1 MRSPAVETGVVAL
14 RDYLGPDAAKSL
26 IECAPRSG
34 ELAAFEYPLPEDFKG
49 ESRTLR
55 IGFPERFPD
64 VPLDFAITPTP
75 WLAWPHCMRKSL
87 CLYTD
92 GRKPS
97 TASPEAAVHSAMRRA
112 SELVAFSVEGSD
124 PAVREA
130 EFAREV
136 RSYWNAQ
143 LPVAD
148 EPLMVLGLPQ
158 VSGELCVLTR
168 KPHNLLASDP
178 SAITQYEKRQGL
190 SSATV
195 RAPAKAAFFLSL
207 TSTPAVTIPTQSISA
222 IKAWLKSCASAT
234 DMAAFEQWLDRTGS
248 LPSRWILLR
257 LPGQGVAIWALYVAD
272 SGLIKNKNRPY
283 HRRAGR
289 HRQSGSPVATKVIQ
303 KVHLSVAAIHVLDA
317 EVAHSRNL
325 ETAHK
330 LSDARVVIVGVG
342 SLGSECAMKLARAGV
357 GHMTLVDPDTLSVA
371 NLGRHVLGI
380 SDLGRFKVDA
390 LRRVLLNAV
399 PSVTVQAFR
408 DYVQL
413 APKPLLEALVKADL
427 VLATTADWPSE
438 LFLWRVRPASSWAM
452 IQTWSEPHARVGHVI
467 FSPPEGAS
475 GEHLFDEQGRFL
487 NAFSQWPNDG
497 LVPLPACGESFV
509 TGDGNRLSTIAELAA
524 STAITALIE
533 KPASEAWHY
542 TVSDVAGIESLG
554 GTYVGPVMPEG
565 VRSLAASHPWPAE
578 A

>member
-1 MRSPAVETGVVAL
+1 MCSAAVEAGVVAL
-14 RDYLGPDAAKSL
+14 REYLGPDAARSL
-26 IECAPRSG
+26 VRCKTLSG
-34 ELAAFEYPLPEDFKG
+34 ELAAFEYPLPEDFQG

-55 IGFPERFPD
+55 IAFPERFPD
-64 VPLDFAITPTP
+64 VPLGFAITPTP
-75 WLAWPHCMRKSL
+75 WLVWPHCMRKSL

-124 PAVREA
+124 RAAREA

-148 EPLMVLGLPQ
+148 EPLMVLGLPSA
-158 VSGELCVLTR
+158 SGDLCVLTR

-207 TSTPAVTIPTQSISA
+207 TSTPAVTVPTQSISA
-222 IKAWLKSCASAT
+222 IKAWLESCTSAP
-234 DMAAFEQWLDRTGS
+234 DMAAFEQWLDNTGS
-248 LPSRWILLR
+248 LPSRWIVLR

-272 SGLIKNKNRPY
+272 SGLIRNKSRSY

-289 HRQSGSPVATKVIQ
+289 HRQSGPPVATKVIQ
-303 KVHLSVAAIHVLDA
+303 KVHLSVAGIHVLDA

-330 LSDARVVIVGVG
+330 LSNAKVVVVGVG

-399 PSVTVQAFR
+399 PNVTVQAFR
-408 DYVQL
+408 DRVEQ
-413 APKPLLEALVKADL
+413 APKPLVETLIKADL
-427 VLATTADWPSE
+427 VLVTTADWPSE
-438 LFLWRVRPASSWAM
+438 LILWRIKAVSSWAI

-467 FSPPEGAS
+467 FSPPGGAS

-487 NAFSQWPNDG
+487 NAFSRWPNEG

-509 TGDGNRLSTIAELAA
+509 PGDGNRLSTIAELAA
-524 STAITALIE
+524 STAIDALIE

-542 TVSDVAGIESLG
+542 TVSDVAGIERLG

-565 VRSLAASHPWPAE
+565 IRSLAASHPWPTA